1 MRFAVSVAIAL
12 VMATSVLA
20 QESSQADRVA
30 IELSSFKF
38 TPSTITLEH
47 GRPYVLH
54 LSNKARGSHNFVAKT
69 FFAAADVA
77 PADRARLSKGGIEVD
92 GGDQA
97 EIHFTAPSPGRYEVH
112 CSHFMH
118 TSFGMK
124 GEIIVR

>member
-1 MRFAVSVAIAL
+1 MRYAVSVAIAL
-12 VMATSVLA
+12 AMVTPVLA
-20 QESSQADRVA
+20 QESSQTDRVA

-54 LSNKARGSHNFVAKT
+54 LSNKSRGGHNFAAKT

-77 PADRARLSKGGIEVD
+77 PADRARLTKGGIELD
-92 GGDQA
+92 GGEQA
-97 EIHFTAPSPGRYEVH
+97 EIHFTAPAPGRYEVR
-112 CSHFMH
+112 CTHFMH
-118 TSFGMK
+118 QTFGMK

>member
-1 MRFAVSVAIAL
+1 MRYAVSVAIAL
-12 VMATSVLA
+12 VMAASVQA
-20 QESSQADRVA
+20 QESNQTDRVA

-47 GRPYVLH
+47 GRRYVLH
-54 LSNKARGSHNFVAKT
+54 LSNKARGGHNFVAKT

-77 PADRARLSKGGIEVD
+77 PADRARLSKGGISLD

-97 EIHFTAPSPGRYEVH
+97 DIHFTAPAPGRYDVR
-112 CSHFMH
+112 CTHFMH
-118 TSFGMK
+118 QTFGMK

>member
-1 MRFAVSVAIAL
+1 MLHAASVAIAL
-12 VMATSVLA
+12 AMATSVLA
-20 QESSQADRVA
+20 QEPTQTDRVA
-30 IELSSFKF
+30 IELSNFKF

-47 GRPYVLH
+47 GRSYVLH
-54 LSNKARGSHNFVAKT
+54 LSNKAHGGHNFVAGS

-77 PADRARLSKGGIEVD
+77 PADRARLSKGGIDLD

-97 EIHFTAPSPGRYEVH
+97 DIHFVAPSPGRYEVH

-118 TSFGMK
+118 QTFGMK

>member
-1 MRFAVSVAIAL
+1 MLHAVSVAIAL
-12 VMATSVLA
+12 AMATSVLA
-20 QESSQADRVA
+20 QDANQTDRVA

-54 LSNKARGSHNFVAKT
+54 LSNKASGGHNFVAKS

-77 PADRARLSKGGIEVD
+77 PADRARLSKGGISLD

-97 EIHFTAPSPGRYEVH
+97 DIHFVAPAPGRYEVR
-112 CSHFMH
+112 CTHFMH
-118 TSFGMK
+118 QTFGMK